1 MKYVMKGVSY
11 LSIIARHLTVDMYK
25 CKNSCFE
32 DVQALQSTLKTLLM
46 ESNLDILS
54 STGQIMSDD
63 HIAIIL
69 LFDEGHITVHAFPEL
84 QYVSADAFICEEDAA
99 PEEIFSSIRKLF
111 KPEKTKTTI
120 LKRGDFGT
128 NTDMK
133 PKTKTKVAP
142 LRRIHNTGSK
152 VINMLK
158 SKDDKKKN

>member
-1 MKYVMKGVSY
+1 
-11 LSIIARHLTVDMYK
+11 MYK
-25 CKNSCFE
+25 CKTTCF
-32 DVQALQSTLKTLLM
+32 DDMHALQNTIKTMLQ
-46 ESNLDILS
+46 ESDLEILS
-54 STGQIMSDD
+54 SSSQMMTDE
-63 HIAIIL
+63 HIAIVL
-69 LFDEGHITVHAFPEL
+69 LFNEGHITVHAFPDL
-84 QYVSADAFICEEDAA
+84 QYVSADAFLCEEDAA
-99 PEEIFSSIRKLF
+99 PEQVFSSIKKLF

-158 SKDDKKKN
+158 NKDDNKN

>member
-1 MKYVMKGVSY
+1 M
-11 LSIIARHLTVDMYK
+11 SIIARHITVDMYK
-25 CKNSCFE
+25 CKTSCF
-32 DVQALQSTLKTLLM
+32 DDMHALQNTIKTMLQ
-46 ESNLDILS
+46 ESDLEILS
-54 STGQIMSDD
+54 SSSQMMTDE
-63 HIAIIL
+63 HIAIVL
-69 LFDEGHITVHAFPEL
+69 LFNEGHITVHAFPDL
-84 QYVSADAFICEEDAA
+84 QYVSADAFLCEEDAA
-99 PEEIFSSIRKLF
+99 PEQVFSSIKKLF

-158 SKDDKKKN
+158 NKDDNKN

>member
-1 MKYVMKGVSY
+1 M
-11 LSIIARHLTVDMYK
+11 H
-25 CKNSCFE
+25 
-32 DVQALQSTLKTLLM
+32 ALQNTIKTMLQ
-46 ESNLDILS
+46 ESDLEILS
-54 STGQIMSDD
+54 SSSQMMTDE
-63 HIAIIL
+63 HIAIVL
-69 LFDEGHITVHAFPEL
+69 LFNEGHITVHAFPDL
-84 QYVSADAFICEEDAA
+84 QYVSADAFLCEEDAA
-99 PEEIFSSIRKLF
+99 PEQVFSSIKKLF

-158 SKDDKKKN
+158 NKDDNKNW

>member
-1 MKYVMKGVSY
+1 M
-11 LSIIARHLTVDMYK
+11 SIIARHITVDMYK
-25 CKNSCFE
+25 CKTTCF
-32 DVQALQSTLKTLLM
+32 DDMHALQNTIKTMLQ
-46 ESNLDILS
+46 ESDLEILS
-54 STGQIMSDD
+54 SNSQMMPDE
-63 HIAIIL
+63 HIAIVL
-69 LFDEGHITVHAFPEL
+69 LFNEGHITVHAFPDL
-84 QYVSADAFICEEDAA
+84 QYVSADAFLCEEDAA
-99 PEEIFSSIRKLF
+99 PEQVFSSIKKLF

-158 SKDDKKKN
+158 NKDDNKN

>member
-1 MKYVMKGVSY
+1 M
-11 LSIIARHLTVDMYK
+11 SIIARHITVDMYK
-25 CKNSCFE
+25 CKTTCF
-32 DVQALQSTLKTLLM
+32 DDMHALQNTIKTMLQ
-46 ESNLDILS
+46 ESDLEILS
-54 STGQIMSDD
+54 SSSQMMTDE
-63 HIAIIL
+63 HIAIVL
-69 LFDEGHITVHAFPEL
+69 LFNEGHITVHAFPDL
-84 QYVSADAFICEEDAA
+84 QYVSADAFLCEEDAA
-99 PEEIFSSIRKLF
+99 PEQVFSSIKKLF

-158 SKDDKKKN
+158 NKDDNKKS

>member
-1 MKYVMKGVSY
+1 M
-11 LSIIARHLTVDMYK
+11 
-25 CKNSCFE
+25 
-32 DVQALQSTLKTLLM
+32 
-46 ESNLDILS
+46 S
-54 STGQIMSDD
+54 STKIKAYL
-63 HIAIIL
+63 IAWLFLIL
-69 LFDEGHITVHAFPEL
+69 KQTQNQSKQYGKNDKIQLAFPDL
-84 QYVSADAFICEEDAA
+84 QYVSADAFLCEEDAA
-99 PEEIFSSIRKLF
+99 PEQVFSSIKKLF

-158 SKDDKKKN
+158 NKDDNKNW

>member
-1 MKYVMKGVSY
+1 M
-11 LSIIARHLTVDMYK
+11 SIIARHITVDMYK
-25 CKNSCFE
+25 CKTSCF
-32 DVQALQSTLKTLLM
+32 DDMHALQNTIKTMLQ
-46 ESNLDILS
+46 ESDLEILS
-54 STGQIMSDD
+54 SSSQTMTDE
-63 HIAIIL
+63 HIAIVL
-69 LFDEGHITVHAFPEL
+69 LFNEGHITVHAFPDL
-84 QYVSADAFICEEDAA
+84 QYVSADAFLCEEDAA
-99 PEEIFSSIRKLF
+99 PEQVFSSIKKLF

-158 SKDDKKKN
+158 NKDDNKN

>member
-1 MKYVMKGVSY
+1 M
-11 LSIIARHLTVDMYK
+11 SIIARHITVDMYK
-25 CKNSCFE
+25 CKTTCF
-32 DVQALQSTLKTLLM
+32 DDMHALQNTIKTMLQ
-46 ESNLDILS
+46 ESDLEIIS
-54 STGQIMSDD
+54 SSSQMMTDE
-63 HIAIIL
+63 HIAIVL
-69 LFDEGHITVHAFPEL
+69 LFNEGHITVHAFPDL
-84 QYVSADAFICEEDAA
+84 QYVSADAFLCEEDAA
-99 PEEIFSSIRKLF
+99 PEQVFSSIKKLF

-158 SKDDKKKN
+158 NKDDNKN

>member
-1 MKYVMKGVSY
+1 M
-11 LSIIARHLTVDMYK
+11 H
-25 CKNSCFE
+25 
-32 DVQALQSTLKTLLM
+32 ALQNTIKTMLQ
-46 ESNLDILS
+46 ESDLEILS
-54 STGQIMSDD
+54 SSSQTMTDE
-63 HIAIIL
+63 HIAIVL
-69 LFDEGHITVHAFPEL
+69 LFNEGHITVHAFPDL
-84 QYVSADAFICEEDAA
+84 QYVSADAFLCEEDAA
-99 PEEIFSSIRKLF
+99 PEQVFSSIKKLF

-158 SKDDKKKN
+158 NKDDNKN

>member
-1 MKYVMKGVSY
+1 M
-11 LSIIARHLTVDMYK
+11 H
-25 CKNSCFE
+25 
-32 DVQALQSTLKTLLM
+32 ALQNTIKTMLQ
-46 ESNLDILS
+46 ESDLEILS
-54 STGQIMSDD
+54 SSSQMMTDE
-63 HIAIIL
+63 HIAIVL
-69 LFDEGHITVHAFPEL
+69 LFNEGHITVHAFPDL
-84 QYVSADAFICEEDAA
+84 QYVSADAFLCEEDAA
-99 PEEIFSSIRKLF
+99 PEQVFSSIKKLF

-158 SKDDKKKN
+158 NKDDNKN

>member
-1 MKYVMKGVSY
+1 M
-11 LSIIARHLTVDMYK
+11 SIIARHITVDMYK
-25 CKNSCFE
+25 CKTTCF
-32 DVQALQSTLKTLLM
+32 DDMHALQNTIKTMLQ
-46 ESNLDILS
+46 ESDLEILS
-54 STGQIMSDD
+54 SSSQMMTDE
-63 HIAIIL
+63 HIAIVL
-69 LFDEGHITVHAFPEL
+69 LFNEGHITVHAFPDL
-84 QYVSADAFICEEDAA
+84 QYVSADAFLCEEDAA
-99 PEEIFSSIRKLF
+99 PEQVFSSIKKLF

-158 SKDDKKKN
+158 NKDDNKN

>member
-1 MKYVMKGVSY
+1 M
-11 LSIIARHLTVDMYK
+11 SIIARHITVDMYK
-25 CKNSCFE
+25 CKTTCF
-32 DVQALQSTLKTLLM
+32 DDMHALQNTIKTMLQ
-46 ESNLDILS
+46 ESDLEILS
-54 STGQIMSDD
+54 SSSQTMTDE
-63 HIAIIL
+63 HIAIVL
-69 LFDEGHITVHAFPEL
+69 LFNEGHITVHAFPDL
-84 QYVSADAFICEEDAA
+84 QYVSADAFLCEEDAA
-99 PEEIFSSIRKLF
+99 PEQVFSSIKKLF

-158 SKDDKKKN
+158 NKDDNKN

>member
-1 MKYVMKGVSY
+1 M
-11 LSIIARHLTVDMYK
+11 H
-25 CKNSCFE
+25 
-32 DVQALQSTLKTLLM
+32 ALQNTIKTMLQ
-46 ESNLDILS
+46 ESDLEIIS
-54 STGQIMSDD
+54 SSSQMMTDE
-63 HIAIIL
+63 HIAIVL
-69 LFDEGHITVHAFPEL
+69 LFNEGHITVHAFPDL
-84 QYVSADAFICEEDAA
+84 QYVSADAFLCEEDAA
-99 PEEIFSSIRKLF
+99 PEQVFSSIKKLF

-158 SKDDKKKN
+158 NKDDNKN

>member
-1 MKYVMKGVSY
+1 
-11 LSIIARHLTVDMYK
+11 LSIIARHITVDMYK
-25 CKNSCFE
+25 CKTTCF
-32 DVQALQSTLKTLLM
+32 DDMHALQNTIKTMLQ
-46 ESNLDILS
+46 ESDLEILS
-54 STGQIMSDD
+54 SSSQMMTDE
-63 HIAIIL
+63 HIAIVL
-69 LFDEGHITVHAFPEL
+69 LFNEGHITVHAFPDL
-84 QYVSADAFICEEDAA
+84 QYVSADAFLCEEDAA
-99 PEEIFSSIRKLF
+99 PEQVFSSIKKLF

-158 SKDDKKKN
+158 NKDDNKN